1 VTLAAPGFLAAA
13 FAVAA
18 AVTALHLLV
27 LRPPPAS
34 RLPTA
39 RFVPPAPSVVR
50 RRETWPQDRW
60 LLALRIAT
68 ILCAGLAFAGPAFGG
83 RRVHAARIVAV
94 DLSAPSAHDS
104 ATRYLRA
111 SDILIAFDTAAR
123 VLPAE
128 SLGALGSPG
137 RTSSLSSALIAARRA
152 AAHLSADSIE
162 LVVISPF
169 TESERDVA
177 TAAIA
182 RQWPAAIRTIRVAA
196 PSAPARHA
204 AVHWSVPVGA
214 VDTVGAVATDAIVA
228 VAPFTRS
235 RAYHAPEGAVVA
247 RWVDGVTAAAERPLG
262 DSCERDIAIGMP
274 ESREADRLRSALTD
288 RPCGGAVDT
297 VPMSDSALR
306 AFADSGAYGATFG
319 PSRGGAGDRTLM
331 SVLLVLACA
340 MAIAEWVIRR

>member
-39 RFVPPAPSVVR
+39 RFVPAGPSVVR
-50 RRETWPQDRW
+50 RRETWPQDRK

-68 ILCAGLAFAGPAFGG
+68 ILLAGLAFAGPALGA
-83 RRVHAARIVAV
+83 RRVRAARIVAM

-104 ATRYLRA
+104 ARRYLGA
-111 SDILIAFDTAAR
+111 SDILIAFDTSAR

-128 SLGALGSPG
+128 SLGTSGSG
-137 RTSSLSSALIAARRA
+137 RTSSLSAALIAARRA
-152 AAHLSADSIE
+152 AAHLGADSIE

-169 TESERDVA
+169 TESELDAA
-177 TAAIA
+177 TSAIRA
-182 RQWPAAIRTIRVAA
+182 QWPAAIRIVRVAA
-196 PSAPARHA
+196 SPGPTHHA
-204 AVHWSVPVGA
+204 AIHWASPVGA

-228 VAPFTRS
+228 VAPFTRA
-235 RAYHAPEGAVVA
+235 RAYRAPEGAVIA
-247 RWVDGVTAAAERPLG
+247 RWVDGAPAAVERPLA

-274 ESREADRLRSALTD
+274 GSREADRLRSALTD
-288 RPCGGAVDT
+288 RPCGGSVDAEAM
-297 VPMSDSALR
+297 PDSALR
-306 AFADSGAYGATFG
+306 EFAGSGAYGATFG
-319 PSRGGAGDRTLM
+319 ASQGGAGDRTLM

-340 MAIAEWVIRR
+340 MAIAEWIIRR

>member
-60 LLALRIAT
+60 LLALRVAT
-68 ILCAGLAFAGPAFGG
+68 ILLAGLAFAGPALGA
-83 RRVHAARIVAV
+83 RRVQSARIVAM

-111 SDILIAFDTAAR
+111 SDILIAFDTTAR
-123 VLPAE
+123 VLPPE
-128 SLGALGSPG
+128 SLGASGAPG
-137 RTSSLSSALIAARRA
+137 RTSSLSAALIAARRVA
-152 AAHLSADSIE
+152 ARLSADSID

-169 TESERDVA
+169 TGSELDAA
-177 TAAIA
+177 TSAIRA
-182 RQWPAAIRTIRVAA
+182 QWPAAIRLVRVAA
-196 PSAPARHA
+196 RPAPVHHA
-204 AVHWSVPVGA
+204 AVHWSPPVGT
-214 VDTVGAVATDAIVA
+214 VDTVGAVATEAIVA
-228 VAPFTRS
+228 VAPFTRA
-235 RAYHAPEGAVVA
+235 RTYHAPDGDVIA
-247 RWVDGVTAAAERPLG
+247 RWVDGVPAAVERPLA

-274 ESREADRLRSALTD
+274 GGREADRLRSALTD
-288 RPCGGAVDT
+288 RPCGGSGDT
-297 VPMSDSALR
+297 APMPDSALR
-306 AFADSGAYGATFG
+306 EFAGSGAYGATFG
-319 PSRGGAGDRTLM
+319 PSGGGAGDRALM

>member
-39 RFVPPAPSVVR
+39 RFVPAAPSVVR

-60 LLALRIAT
+60 LLALRVAT
-68 ILCAGLAFAGPAFGG
+68 ILLAGLAFAGPALGA
-83 RRVHAARIVAV
+83 RRVQSARIVAM

-111 SDILIAFDTAAR
+111 SDILIAFDTTAR

-128 SLGALGSPG
+128 SLGTSVAPG
-137 RTSSLSSALIAARRA
+137 RASSLSAALIATRRV
-152 AAHLSADSIE
+152 AAHLSADSID

-169 TESERDVA
+169 TESELDAA
-177 TAAIA
+177 TSAIRA
-182 RQWPAAIRTIRVAA
+182 QWPAAIRLVRVAA
-196 PSAPARHA
+196 RPAPVHHA
-204 AVHWSVPVGA
+204 AVHWSALVGT
-214 VDTVGAVATDAIVA
+214 VDTVGAVATEAIVA
-228 VAPFTRS
+228 VAPFTRA
-235 RAYHAPEGAVVA
+235 RGYHVPKGAVIA
-247 RWVDGVTAAAERPLG
+247 RWVDGVPAAVERPLA

-274 ESREADRLRSALTD
+274 GGREADRLRSALTD
-288 RPCGGAVDT
+288 RPCGGSGDT
-297 VPMSDSALR
+297 APMPDSALR
-306 AFADSGAYGATFG
+306 AFAGSGAYGATFG
-319 PSRGGAGDRTLM
+319 PSRGGGDRTLM

-340 MAIAEWVIRR
+340 MAITEWVIRR